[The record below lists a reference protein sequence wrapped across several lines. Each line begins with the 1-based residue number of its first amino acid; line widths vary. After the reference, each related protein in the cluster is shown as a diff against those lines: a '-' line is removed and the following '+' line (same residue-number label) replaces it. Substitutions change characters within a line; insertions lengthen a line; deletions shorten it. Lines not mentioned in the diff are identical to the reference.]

1 MLQGERTMLKKF
13 LIAGGKITATED
25 EQAPIHLYI
34 NPDEAERKHLTLHLA
49 VDEHTLHSSLD
60 PNELA
65 RMEFEPDHAAVIIK
79 RPKRYSAQDNFL
91 FKVESVGLFL
101 FKQRLIIVL
110 SEEIPLFDGKQ
121 FQQVGSIK
129 DVILKLLFRS
139 IWHFEEH
146 LKVISMCSEELEGEI
161 NKATGN
167 RQLISMFTL
176 EKSLV
181 YYLNAIGSNGRVIE
195 KLKINAAKLGF
206 DQDQCGFIE
215 DLAIENG
222 QCNEQ
227 AQIYSQVLSSLMDA
241 RASVISNNLNVMM
254 KNLNAL
260 VIAVAIPSFFAGVG
274 GMSEFSDMIGFS
286 NWRYGYGIF
295 VCCMILLGVITF
307 LVIKKSEK
315 FWNED
320 RKKR

>member
-1 MLQGERTMLKKF
+1 MLKKYDF
-13 LIAGGKITATED
+13 VGNKIVPAETE
-25 EQAPIHLYI
+25 ASSIHIYI
-34 NPDEAERKHLTLHLA
+34 NPGDTERKYLIDTLNI
-49 VDEHTLHSSLD
+49 DEHNLQSSLD

-65 RMEFEPDHAAVIIK
+65 RMEFETDHAALIIK

-91 FKVESVGLFL
+91 FKVESIGLFV
-101 FKQRLIIVL
+101 FRDRLIIVL

-121 FQQVGSIK
+121 FLHIGSIK

-146 LKVISMCSEELEGEI
+146 LKVISMCSEELEGEV

-195 KLKINAAKLGF
+195 KLRINASKLGF
-206 DQDQCGFIE
+206 DPDQCGFIE
-215 DLAIENG
+215 DLAIENA

-241 RASVISNNLNVMM
+241 RASIISNNLNLMM

-274 GMSEFSDMIGFS
+274 GMSEFSRMIGFHR
-286 NWRYGYGIF
+286 WPYGYGLF
-295 VCCMILLGVITF
+295 VCCMVLLALVTF

-315 FWNED
+315 YWNED
-320 RKKR
+320 RGRKRG

>member
-1 MLQGERTMLKKF
+1 MLKKYVF
-13 LIAGGKITATED
+13 INSKIVPTED
-25 EQAPIHLYI
+25 EESPIHLYI
-34 NPDEAERKHLTLHLA
+34 NPAETERKYLTETLNI
-49 VDEHTLHSSLD
+49 DEHNLQSALD

-65 RMEFEPDHAAVIIK
+65 RMEFEPDHAALIIK

-91 FKVESVGLFL
+91 FKVESIGLFV
-101 FKQRLIIVL
+101 FKHRLIIVL

-121 FQQVGSIK
+121 FLHIGSIR

-195 KLKINAAKLGF
+195 KLRINAAKLGF
-206 DQDQCGFIE
+206 DQDQGGFIE
-215 DLAIENG
+215 DLAIENA

-241 RASVISNNLNVMM
+241 RASIISNNLNVMM

-260 VIAVAIPSFFAGVG
+260 VIAVAVPSFFAGMG
-274 GMSEFSDMIGFS
+274 GMSEFSGMIGFS
-286 NWRYGYGIF
+286 NWKYGYSLF
-295 VCCMILLGVITF
+295 LCCMVLIALTTF
-307 LVIKKSEK
+307 LIIKKSEK
-315 FWNED
+315 YWNED
-320 RKKR
+320 RGRKRG